1 MLNYLNNRFINS
13 EKKTKIELF
22 LFPIFLGVLIFLYFN
37 EQKQTNQIVQKID
50 NYSFENR
57 KLDENILEISLKI
70 ENFAK
75 ENSIFI
81 IKNEKKESE
90 IFLLFSGNL
99 NDIFNFFEKIENLN
113 SFSKIS
119 FVNFRR
125 DNLKNIVSLRVD
137 FSNFFIKK
145 LKEKRE
151 KIILKDSFEI
161 VENKEEIKE
170 IETDEIDTKLSE
182 EDFVLSAIIGD
193 FAQIN
198 GNLYRKNE
206 LVENYKI
213 IKIYRDF
220 VILKDKNHEIKV
232 YLKHAKYIKNLD

>member
-137 FSNFFIKK
+137 FLNSN
-145 LKEKRE
+145 
-151 KIILKDSFEI
+151 ILEYSKS
-161 VENKEEIKE
+161 
-170 IETDEIDTKLSE
+170 S
-182 EDFVLSAIIGD
+182 
-193 FAQIN
+193 
-198 GNLYRKNE
+198 
-206 LVENYKI
+206 
-213 IKIYRDF
+213 
-220 VILKDKNHEIKV
+220 
-232 YLKHAKYIKNLD
+232 KY